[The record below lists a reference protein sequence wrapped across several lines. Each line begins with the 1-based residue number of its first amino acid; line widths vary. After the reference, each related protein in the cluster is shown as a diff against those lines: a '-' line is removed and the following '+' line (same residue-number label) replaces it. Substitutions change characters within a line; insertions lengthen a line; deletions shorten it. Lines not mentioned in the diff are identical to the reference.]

1 MISLQKIFKMSS
13 FCLYANLEALAPLGD
28 STVDY
33 RLIQIIPHFQQALL
47 QGVDIMD
54 SSLVDSLLHNA
65 PHFLVHSTGFKSEL
79 FGGHNAGEI
88 KSGVSLVSISMV
100 SWVLWDG
107 TLSC

>member
-1 MISLQKIFKMSS
+1 MIYLQKIFKMSS
-13 FCLYANLEALAPLGD
+13 FCLYASLEALASLGD
-28 STVDY
+28 STGDY
-33 RLIQIIPHFQQALL
+33 RLIQIIPHFQQASL
-47 QGVDIMD
+47 QVVHIMD

-65 PHFLVHSTGFKSEL
+65 PHFIVHSTGFKSEL

-100 SWVLWDG
+100 SWALWAG